1 MPSTS
6 PDGPPR
12 RRTGIGRIVFSVIAV
27 LTVLAASAFS
37 IRSASG
43 GNDIRT
49 NLTLIAP
56 AAAGGGWDSFQRELQ
71 QTMRVNGL
79 VNNVQVV
86 NIPGAGGNIAL
97 GQLTTLEDANN
108 LMVGGTGQI
117 AAHAARGT
125 GPELSQVT
133 AVSRVV
139 EEYSLVVVPADS
151 PYQSMDDLVSAWR
164 ADPAH
169 VAWTGGGSFDQLVMA
184 DIARTAGVPVADTTY
199 IPSDGGGEA
208 IQALLNGTA
217 QASAGGFAD
226 IYPQV
231 EAGRLRALGVVA
243 AEPLGLPAG
252 EVARRLDV
260 PPNTMSAH
268 LATLSHA
275 GLVAGTR
282 ASRFIIYRADL
293 AQVQALTLFLLK
305 DCCGGNPT
313 LCAPVLA
320 ALAPCCEPAPVPP
333 RSPVPEEATP

>member
-1 MPSTS
+1 MSSTS

-151 PYQSMDDLVSAWR
+151 PYQSMDDLVTAWR

-199 IPSDGGGEA
+199 IPSDTV
-208 IQALLNGTA
+208 ICK
-217 QASAGGFAD
+217 
-226 IYPQV
+226 
-231 EAGRLRALGVVA
+231 
-243 AEPLGLPAG
+243 
-252 EVARRLDV
+252 
-260 PPNTMSAH
+260 PP
-268 LATLSHA
+268 
-275 GLVAGTR
+275 
-282 ASRFIIYRADL
+282 
-293 AQVQALTLFLLK
+293 K
-305 DCCGGNPT
+305 GN
-313 LCAPVLA
+313 
-320 ALAPCCEPAPVPP
+320 
-333 RSPVPEEATP
+333 

>member
-1 MPSTS
+1 MSSTS

-117 AAHAARGT
+117 AAT
-125 GPELSQVT
+125 LQQSNLDPEL
-133 AVSRVV
+133 AAAI
-139 EEYSLVVVPADS
+139 LA
-151 PYQSMDDLVSAWR
+151 
-164 ADPAH
+164 
-169 VAWTGGGSFDQLVMA
+169 GDQKRLEVLLG
-184 DIARTAGVPVADTTY
+184 ARTNVICGMAPAEEEQQPDKDREEEE
-199 IPSDGGGEA
+199 IRPA
-208 IQALLNGTA
+208 
-217 QASAGGFAD
+217 
-226 IYPQV
+226 
-231 EAGRLRALGVVA
+231 RVA
-243 AEPLGLPAG
+243 AG
-252 EVARRLDV
+252 
-260 PPNTMSAH
+260 
-268 LATLSHA
+268 
-275 GLVAGTR
+275 
-282 ASRFIIYRADL
+282 
-293 AQVQALTLFLLK
+293 
-305 DCCGGNPT
+305 
-313 LCAPVLA
+313 
-320 ALAPCCEPAPVPP
+320 
-333 RSPVPEEATP
+333 

>member
-1 MPSTS
+1 MSSTS
-6 PDGPPR
+6 PDGAPR
-12 RRTGIGRIVFSVIAV
+12 RRMGIGRIVFSVIAV

-49 NLTLIAP
+49 NLSLIAP
-56 AAAGGGWDSFQRELQ
+56 AAAGGGWDSFQREMQ
-71 QTMRVNGL
+71 QAMRVNGL

-151 PYQSMDDLVSAWR
+151 PYRSMDDLATAWR
-164 ADPAH
+164 ADPARL
-169 VAWTGGGSFDQLVMA
+169 AWTGGGSFDQLVMA
-184 DIARTAGVPVADTTY
+184 DIARTADVPVADTTY

-231 EAGRLRALGVVA
+231 QAGRLRALGVVA
-243 AEPLGLPAG
+243 AEPLAG
-252 EVARRLDV
+252 VEEIPTLRSQGYDVTLTNWRALFV
-260 PPNTMSAH
+260 PPGVSAEERTE
-268 LATLSHA
+268 LETLIA
-275 GLVAGTR
+275 EAVDTPEWKEA
-282 ASRFIIYRADL
+282 
-293 AQVQALTLFLLK
+293 VQR
-305 DCCGGNPT
+305 NYWN
-313 LCAPVLA
+313 
-320 ALAPCCEPAPVPP
+320 PVPL
-333 RSPVPEEATP
+333 SGTELEEFIAAEKERIGTLTEEIK